1 MQRTPEIKY
10 NLGLAYAA
18 DVGGWED
25 GIVARVNYT
34 HQSKMYWA
42 PDNISYEPGYG
53 LLDASV
59 RIQPPSENWAV
70 TLWGKNLTDEL
81 YSQLGLPFLGDLVEV
96 WGPPRTYGV
105 DFTYSF

>member
-1 MQRTPEIKY
+1 MQRTPKFKY
-10 NLGLAYAA
+10 NLGIAYSTDLPNWPDAL
-18 DVGGWED
+18 E
-25 GIVARVNYT
+25 ARVNYT
-34 HQSKMYWA
+34 HQSKLYWA
-42 PDNISYEPGYG
+42 PDNISFEPGYG

-59 RIQPPSENWAV
+59 RLQSPSANWAV

-105 DFTYSF
+105 DFSYSF